1 MDQFWDS
8 SWGSLDPDRL
18 TRYIDTMNTTPDDI
32 IAELLS
38 ERVSTVCDAGCGC
51 GIYSLKLA
59 IQGFSVSGFDISS
72 RAVAIADK
80 LLKKASFSA
89 NLKVASVLA
98 TGYECESFDAVI
110 SRDVLDHMTQRDCRA
125 ALIELY
131 RIVKPGG
138 MVFVTLDHSD
148 EEYETE
154 PHRLTADG
162 DYVFTAG
169 KWKDMFFHPYTKR
182 ELLTMIPN
190 GAHWQIDESTEGIT
204 LKLIKPAR

>member
-8 SWGSLDPDRL
+8 SWENLDPDRL
-18 TRYIDTMNTTPDDI
+18 TRYIDTVDTTPDDI

-38 ERVSTVCDAGCGC
+38 GQVRTVCDAGCGC

-59 IQGFSVSGFDISS
+59 AQGFSVSGFDISAH
-72 RAVAIADK
+72 AVAIAEK
-80 LLKKASFSA
+80 LLKKASSSA
-89 NLKVASVLA
+89 NLKVASVLD
-98 TGYECESFDAVI
+98 TGYENESFDAVI
-110 SRDVLDHMTQRDCRA
+110 SRDVLDHMTEMDCRI
-125 ALIELY
+125 ALRELY
-131 RIVKPGG
+131 RIVRPEG

-169 KWKDMFFHPYTKR
+169 KWRGMVFHPYTKKD
-182 ELLTMIPN
+182 LLTIIPY
-190 GAHWQIDESTEGIT
+190 GSHWQIDESTEGIT

>member
-8 SWGSLDPDRL
+8 SWENLDPDRL
-18 TRYIDTMNTTPDDI
+18 TRYIDTMDMTPDDI

-38 ERVSTVCDAGCGC
+38 SQVRTVCDAGCGC

-59 IQGFSVSGFDISS
+59 MQGFSVSGFDISA
-72 RAVAIADK
+72 RAIVIAEK
-80 LLKKASFSA
+80 LLKSASSFA
-89 NLKVASVLA
+89 FLKVASVLD
-98 TGYECESFDAVI
+98 TGYENESFDAVI
-110 SRDVLDHMTQRDCRA
+110 SRDVLDHMTEVDCRI
-125 ALIELY
+125 ALKELY
-131 RIVKPGG
+131 RIVKPKG
-138 MVFVTLDHSD
+138 MVLVILDHTD

-169 KWKDMFFHPYTKR
+169 KWKGMVFHPYTKE
-182 ELLTMIPN
+182 ELLTIIPY

>member
-8 SWGSLDPDRL
+8 SWENLDPDRL
-18 TRYIDTMNTTPDDI
+18 TRYIDTMDMTPDDI

-38 ERVSTVCDAGCGC
+38 SQVRTVCDAGCGC

-59 IQGFSVSGFDISS
+59 MQGFSVSGFDISA
-72 RAVAIADK
+72 RAIVIAEK
-80 LLKKASFSA
+80 LLKSVSSFA
-89 NLKVASVLA
+89 NLKVASVLD
-98 TGYECESFDAVI
+98 TGYENESFDAVI
-110 SRDVLDHMTQRDCRA
+110 SRDVLDHMTEVDCRI
-125 ALIELY
+125 ALKELY
-131 RIVKPGG
+131 RIVKPKG
-138 MVFVTLDHSD
+138 MVLVTLDHSD

-169 KWKDMFFHPYTKR
+169 KWKGMVFHPYTKE
-182 ELLTMIPN
+182 ELLTIIPY